1 MPLPIGPL
9 GGNFVFKIGQTVRV
23 IDAAHQ
29 HYNETGIVVYI
40 TPGPIP
46 HSGPPIPQGEI
57 DYVDIAAGRYSFD
70 PSQLELVSV
79 S

>member
-9 GGNFVFKIGQTVRV
+9 SGNFVFVVGQSVRV

-29 HYNETGIVVYI
+29 HHNKTGTVVYI

-57 DYVDIAAGRYSFD
+57 DYVDIPDAGRYEFD
-70 PSQLELVSV
+70 PSQLELVS
-79 S
+79 